1 MPFIPTKMHKNK
13 AAYRDVTASV
23 VEGGV
28 LKLEI
33 IILNSPW
40 VGAGFYAKR
49 AKSPISFTHSANSR
63 TLYISST
70 KVR

>member
-28 LKLEI
+28 LKLER
-33 IILNSPW
+33 IILS
-40 VGAGFYAKR
+40 V
-49 AKSPISFTHSANSR
+49 H
-63 TLYISST
+63 
-70 KVR
+70 